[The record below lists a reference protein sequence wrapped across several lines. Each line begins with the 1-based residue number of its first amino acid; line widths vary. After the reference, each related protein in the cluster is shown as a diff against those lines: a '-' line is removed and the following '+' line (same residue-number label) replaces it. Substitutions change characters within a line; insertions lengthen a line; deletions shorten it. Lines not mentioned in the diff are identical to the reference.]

1 MTNTTNVLTQ
11 DIQNILYPYQID
23 KINRQVKD
31 YVHLNKKAK
40 SFSFDICPKCG
51 AIHPSFGKGGYTKAG
66 KPMIKCLEC
75 GRRFVYDYGQLTYY
89 SHQSQD
95 KWDDFIIETQKGE
108 SLKKT
113 AALIDVHETT
123 AFRMRHKYLHSLEQ
137 LELPIYTEKSDRIR

>member
-11 DIQNILYPYQID
+11 DIQNKLYPYQID

-40 SFSFDICPKCG
+40 SFSFDVCPKCG

-75 GRRFVYDYGQLTYY
+75 GRRFVYDYGQ
-89 SHQSQD
+89 
-95 KWDDFIIETQKGE
+95 FIILIKVKINGMIL
-108 SLKKT
+108 SLK
-113 AALIDVHETT
+113 LRRVN
-123 AFRMRHKYLHSLEQ
+123 
-137 LELPIYTEKSDRIR
+137 P